1 MVLQPTIVRKASMLV
16 AVVVLPVLLVV
27 VLTMDPAQV
36 VLVLVLVRVQANM
49 VVVDRMRP
57 LQRAGMRVH
66 TVWVLAQ
73 GM

>member
-1 MVLQPTIVRKASMLV
+1 MVLQLTIIRKASMLV
-16 AVVVLPVLLVV
+16 AVVVLPVLLLV

-36 VLVLVLVRVQANM
+36 VLVRVLVRVQANM

-57 LQRAGMRVH
+57 LQRAGMRVY